1 MKSRFKQLGKDSVV
15 YGLGGIIAKSIGFFL
30 LPVYTRLFTPA
41 DYGTIEMLVV
51 LNSFLGSILVM
62 GMDSAQS
69 FYFFEQK
76 KNGEEAQSRV
86 ISAILQWRLTWGAGI
101 VLLATLLSPL
111 LNKFFFNG
119 QLSWEYFAIAFSSA
133 FFSQVLSQSAEVFR
147 LLYRPWSYIS
157 ITLAQTLGSAAVAIT
172 LIVWFGFGIL
182 GFFIGSLSASVFG
195 ALWGWW
201 RIRQYLNWTRW
212 HRDWWPKVLKF
223 GAPLVPAG
231 LAMYVLNTAD
241 RWFISYYHGQDALG
255 LYAVGAKFAML
266 IAMAVTTFRQAWWP
280 VAMDAMH
287 SKDGPALYRTIA
299 RLYLGIGSAG
309 VVFLTAI
316 SPLLVKWLTTPA
328 YFQAYPIIGILAWY
342 SIFYGFYLIAAAGIW
357 KAEKTAWAPFLM
369 GAAALLNIG
378 LDALLVPNYGG
389 MGAALATS
397 ISFCVWNILTLII
410 SERLWKVGY
419 DYGILLAQVMIG
431 VGACWLIL
439 ILHNQDISLWS
450 IRLITCAAMAAL
462 FALSAK
468 RTHFARLVSMLSL
481 RIRALNP
488 LLCKKE

>member
-30 LPVYTRLFTPA
+30 LPVYTRIFTPA

-76 KNGEEAQSRV
+76 KNGEEVQARV
-86 ISAILQWRLTWGAGI
+86 VSAILQWRLTWGTGI

-119 QLSWEYFAIAFSSA
+119 RLSWEYFAIAFSSA
-133 FFSQVLSQSAEVFR
+133 FFSQILSQSAEVFR

-157 ITLAQTLGSAAVAIT
+157 IILAQTLGSAAVAIT
-172 LIVWFGFGIL
+172 LIVWLGFGIL

-201 RIRQYLNWTRW
+201 RIRKYLDLSRW
-212 HRDWWPKVLKF
+212 HRQWWPKVLKF

-231 LAMYVLNTAD
+231 LGMYVLNTAD
-241 RWFISYYHGQDALG
+241 RWFVSYYHGQDALG

-287 SKDGPALYRTIA
+287 SEGGPPLYRTMA
-299 RLYLGIGSAG
+299 RLYMGIGSAS
-309 VVFLTAI
+309 VVLITAL
-316 SPLLVKWLTTPA
+316 SPCLVKWFTAPA
-328 YFQAYPIIGILAWY
+328 YFNSYPIVGILAWQ
-342 SIFYGFYLIAAAGIW
+342 SIFYGFYLIGAAGIW

-369 GAAALLNIG
+369 GTAAILNIA
-378 LDALLVPNYGG
+378 LNALLVPKYGG
-389 MGAALATS
+389 AGAAMATS
-397 ISFCVWNILTLII
+397 VSFLFWDILALYI
-410 SERLWKVGY
+410 SEKLWKVGY
-419 DYGILLAQVMIG
+419 SYFIMLIQIAIGVLSSVMILYIYNDHINYFYG
-431 VGACWLIL
+431 FLISSTAML
-439 ILHNQDISLWS
+439 LLSISAVS
-450 IRLITCAAMAAL
+450 Q
-462 FALSAK
+462 
-468 RTHFARLVSMLSL
+468 TH
-481 RIRALNP
+481 I
-488 LLCKKE
+488 KKIYTHVFGSKKT

>member
-30 LPVYTRLFTPA
+30 LPVYTRIFTPA

-51 LNSFLGSILVM
+51 LNSFFGSILVM

-76 KNGEEAQSRV
+76 KNGEEAQAKV

-316 SPLLVKWLTTPA
+316 SPLLVKWLTVPA

-342 SIFYGFYLIAAAGIW
+342 SIFYGFFLIVAAGIW
-357 KAEKTAWAPFLM
+357 KAKKTAWVPFLM

-378 LDALLVPNYGG
+378 LDVLLVPNYGG

-419 DYGILLAQVMIG
+419 DYGILLLQVTIG
-431 VGACWLIL
+431 ASACWLIL
-439 ILHNQDISLWS
+439 TLYKEDVASWNIWFISCITMAILFSLSVTPKHFGKIMS
-450 IRLITCAAMAAL
+450 IVGSYIQVV
-462 FALSAK
+462 
-468 RTHFARLVSMLSL
+468 VSM
-481 RIRALNP
+481 RT
-488 LLCKKE
+488 KEE